1 MKREEKQRSCFNTVR
16 MAKINWDWPIL
27 LEKEF
32 EIISTELKFFV
43 FSKNNNFIGSQ
54 LSVMTLYFTFE
65 SV

>member
-1 MKREEKQRSCFNTVR
+1 